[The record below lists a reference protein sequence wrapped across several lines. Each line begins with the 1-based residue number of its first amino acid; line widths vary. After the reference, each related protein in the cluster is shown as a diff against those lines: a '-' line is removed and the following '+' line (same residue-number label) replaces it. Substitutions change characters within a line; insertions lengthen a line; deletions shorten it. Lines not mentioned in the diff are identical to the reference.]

1 MSSLV
6 KTALSLRHKIV
17 DGSKAAP
24 GCECVN
30 PRSTNSSPGSPSS
43 RNADKGSA
51 HTPVHHEDQ
60 FLSGIQVCDGGT
72 DVQSSRVVPSPSEMD
87 LASKGSSAAL
97 ADNDGSIMAAGDASI
112 QSTTTANVAKELHTH
127 CDVIQ
132 LFMWFHSRDQNQSKQ
147 RRATHER
154 ALLEEKNRQLQHD
167 LDARA
172 AQRRHNDLLDCLE
185 SLKRALVVERYESNA
200 RNA

>member
-1 MSSLV
+1 MSSLE

-17 DGSKAAP
+17 DRSKAAP
-24 GCECVN
+24 GRECVN

-43 RNADKGSA
+43 GNADKGSA
-51 HTPVHHEDQ
+51 PSPVHHEDQ
-60 FLSGIQVCDGGT
+60 VLNGVQVRDGGA
-72 DVQSSRVVPSPSEMD
+72 DVQSSGAVPSTSEMD

-112 QSTTTANVAKELHTH
+112 QSTTTVNVDKELHTH

-132 LFMWFHSRDQNQSKQ
+132 LFMRFQSRDQNQSEQ
-147 RRATHER
+147 WRATHER

-167 LDARA
+167 LDVRA
-172 AQRRHNDLLDCLE
+172 AQRRHNELLDCLE